1 MNEIPTKREKL
12 TNEAVKNVAALMA
25 AAATTAPKSKGF
37 DDLTIEIVSGATIT
51 QVAKEIEKMRREDL
65 TSQTFWFLEPDAEAV
80 TESAAIFL
88 IGIHAKRPPLTLDC
102 QACGYETCADY
113 EEAIRQNKTTALC
126 AFKILDLGIALSS
139 ATIVAAHHFVD
150 NRMMWSVG
158 VAAQR
163 LGLIKGDLVLGIP
176 LAVKGSNPFFD
187 RYLRFFLQ
195 RARDQGKN
203 LTQVL
208 RDQGFNL

>member
-1 MNEIPTKREKL
+1 MNEIPPKRKKL
-12 TNEAVKNVAALMA
+12 IDKAVKDVANLMV

-37 DDLTIEIVSGATIT
+37 DDLTIEIVSGVTIL
-51 QVAKEIEKMRREDL
+51 QIAKEIKKMRQEDL
-65 TSQTFWFLEPDAEAV
+65 TSQTFWFLEPDAEAIK
-80 TESAAIFL
+80 ESAVIFL

-102 QACGYETCADY
+102 QACGFETCADY

-139 ATIVAAHHFVD
+139 ATTVAAQHFID

-158 VAAQR
+158 MAAQR
-163 LGLIKGDLVLGIP
+163 LDLIKGDIVLGIP
-176 LAVKGSNPFFD
+176 LAAKGSNPFFD

-195 RARDQGKN
+195 RAREQGKN
-203 LTQVL
+203 LNQVL

>member
-1 MNEIPTKREKL
+1 
-12 TNEAVKNVAALMA
+12 VANLMV

-37 DDLTIEIVSGATIT
+37 DDLTIEIVSGPTIQQIT
-51 QVAKEIEKMRREDL
+51 KEIEKMRKEDL
-65 TSQTFWFLEPDAEAV
+65 TSPTFWFLEPDAEAV
-80 TESAAIFL
+80 KESAAIFL

-102 QACGYETCADY
+102 KACGFRTCSDY
-113 EEAIRQNKTTALC
+113 EEAISQNKTTALC

-139 ATIVAAHHFVD
+139 AITIAAQHFID
-150 NRMMWSVG
+150 NRMVWSVG
-158 VAAQR
+158 MAAQR
-163 LGLIKGDLVLGIP
+163 LGLIEGDMILGIP
-176 LAVKGSNPFFD
+176 LAAKGSNPFFD

-208 RDQGFNL
+208 REQGFNL

>member
-1 MNEIPTKREKL
+1 MSEIPTKREKF
-12 TNEAVKNVAALMA
+12 TGKAIKDVANLMA

-37 DDLTIEIVSGATIT
+37 DDLTIEIVSGAKIT
-51 QVAKEIEKMRREDL
+51 QIAKEIKKMRQEDL
-65 TSQTFWFLEPDAEAV
+65 TSQTFWFLEPDAEAI

-88 IGIHAKRPPLTLDC
+88 IGIHAKRPPLTLNC
-102 QACGYETCADY
+102 QACGFETCADF
-113 EEAIRQNKTTALC
+113 EEAVRQNKTTALC
-126 AFKILDLGIALSS
+126 AFKILDLGIALST
-139 ATIVAAHHFVD
+139 ATTVAAQHFID

-158 VAAQR
+158 MAAKR
-163 LGLIKGDLVLGIP
+163 LDLITGDIVLGIP
-176 LAVKGSNPFFD
+176 LAAKGSNPFFD

>member
-1 MNEIPTKREKL
+1 
-12 TNEAVKNVAALMA
+12 MA

-37 DDLTIEIVSGATIT
+37 DDLTIEIVSGPTIHQT
-51 QVAKEIEKMRREDL
+51 AKEIERMRQEDL
-65 TSQTFWFLEPDAEAV
+65 TGQTFWFLEPDAEAV
-80 TESAAIFL
+80 KESAAIFL
-88 IGIHAKRPPLTLDC
+88 IGIHAQRPPLTLDC
-102 QACGYETCADY
+102 KACGFETCADY
-113 EEAIRQNKTTALC
+113 EKAVGQKKTTALC

-139 ATIVAAHHFVD
+139 AITVAAQHFID

-158 VAAQR
+158 MAAQR
-163 LGLIKGDLVLGIP
+163 LGLIKGDMILGIP
-176 LAVKGSNPFFD
+176 LAAKGSNPFFD

-208 RDQGFNL
+208 REQGFNL

>member
-1 MNEIPTKREKL
+1 MSEIPTKREKF
-12 TNEAVKNVAALMA
+12 TDKAIKDVANLMA

-37 DDLTIEIVSGATIT
+37 DDLTIEIVSGAKIT
-51 QVAKEIEKMRREDL
+51 QIAKEIKKMRQEDL
-65 TSQTFWFLEPDAEAV
+65 TSQTFWFLEPDAEAI

-88 IGIHAKRPPLTLDC
+88 IGIHAKRPPLTLNC
-102 QACGYETCADY
+102 QACGFETCADF
-113 EEAIRQNKTTALC
+113 EEAVRQNKTTALC
-126 AFKILDLGIALSS
+126 AFKIIDLGIALST
-139 ATIVAAHHFVD
+139 ATTVAAQHFID

-158 VAAQR
+158 MAAKR
-163 LGLIKGDLVLGIP
+163 LDLITGDIVLGIP
-176 LAVKGSNPFFD
+176 LAAKGSNPFFD

>member
-1 MNEIPTKREKL
+1 
-12 TNEAVKNVAALMA
+12 MA

-37 DDLTIEIVSGATIT
+37 DDLTIEIVSGPTI
-51 QVAKEIEKMRREDL
+51 QQIAKEIEKMRQDDL
-65 TSQTFWFLEPDAEAV
+65 TSRTFWFLEPDAEALK
-80 TESAAIFL
+80 ECAAIFL

-102 QACGYETCADY
+102 KACGFETCEEY
-113 EEAIRQNKTTALC
+113 EEAIRQKKTTALC

-139 ATIVAAHHFVD
+139 AITVAAQHFID

-158 VAAQR
+158 MAAQR
-163 LGLIKGDLVLGIP
+163 LGLIEGDMILGIP
-176 LAVKGSNPFFD
+176 LAAKGSNPFFD

-208 RDQGFNL
+208 REQGFNL

>member
-1 MNEIPTKREKL
+1 MNQIPTKRK
-12 TNEAVKNVAALMA
+12 TIIDKAVKDVANLMV

-37 DDLTIEIVSGATIT
+37 DDLTIEIVSGVTIS
-51 QVAKEIEKMRREDL
+51 QIAKEIKKMRQEDL
-65 TSQTFWFLEPDAEAV
+65 TSQTFWFLEPDAEAIK
-80 TESAAIFL
+80 ESVVIFL
-88 IGIHAKRPPLTLDC
+88 IGIHAKRPPLILDC
-102 QACGYETCADY
+102 QACGFETCADY
-113 EEAIRQNKTTALC
+113 EQAIRQNKTTALC

-139 ATIVAAHHFVD
+139 ATTVAAQHFID

-158 VAAQR
+158 MAAQR
-163 LGLIKGDLVLGIP
+163 LDLIKGDIVLGIP
-176 LAVKGSNPFFD
+176 LAAKGSNPFFD

-195 RARDQGKN
+195 RARNQGKN

>member
-1 MNEIPTKREKL
+1 VNEIPTKREKH
-12 TNEAVKNVAALMA
+12 TDAAVKNVANLMA

-37 DDLTIEIVSGATIT
+37 DDLTIEIVSGVTIK
-51 QVAKEIEKMRREDL
+51 QIAKEIQKMRQENL

-80 TESAAIFL
+80 KESTAIFL
-88 IGIHAKRPPLTLDC
+88 IGIRAKRPPLTLDC
-102 QACGYETCADY
+102 QACGFETCTDY

-139 ATIVAAHHFVD
+139 ATTVAAQHFID

-158 VAAQR
+158 MAAQR
-163 LGLIKGDLVLGIP
+163 LDLIKGDLVLGIP
-176 LAVKGSNPFFD
+176 LAAKGSNPFFD

-195 RARDQGKN
+195 QARDQGKN
-203 LTQVL
+203 LTQIL